1 MLTHRLRHRIAFE
14 AREEQQDSETG
25 ESVIVWVTAQ
35 RSDGSPLTS
44 VPAEVLTGPG
54 REFRAAGTTQAETTA
69 RINLRWFP
77 ELVETWRI
85 LWDGRIYNISS
96 AETDATGRKEW
107 RLRCEDGVTDGQ

>member
-1 MLTHRLRHRIAFE
+1 MLTHRLRHRITFQ

-25 ESVIVWVTAQ
+25 ESVIVWVTA
-35 RSDGSPLTS
+35 RRADSSELAN

-54 REFRAAGTTQAETTA
+54 REFRGAATTQAETTA

-77 ELVETWRI
+77 ELAETWRV

-96 AETDATGRKEW
+96 TETDVTGRKEW
-107 RLRCEDGVTDGQ
+107 RLRCEAGVTDGQ